1 MVPSFKSCAGSSTGA
16 LTNTPTDK
24 MLSSSSS
31 RRAFNCSTVTFL
43 LLFGNSTMNPAKS
56 GLAWF
61 TAWISSGRV
70 QAADLDPGSALHV
83 SMVLFSHITDQSC
96 PFCLTLPLPV
106 SLLFAAG
113 QLCYLFALFFR
124 LAFIQALYHSDF
136 PRQPSYPGFASGSHR
151 SGLHLPGFFP
161 E

>member
-16 LTNTPTDK
+16 LTNTPTGK

-70 QAADLDPGSALHV
+70 RPQILIL
-83 SMVLFSHITDQSC
+83 VLLPCFNGCSLIFSQSC
-96 PFCLTLPLPV
+96 PFCLPLPLPV

-124 LAFIQALYHSDF
+124 LAFIQALHHSDF
-136 PRQPSYPGFASGSHR
+136 PMQLSYPGFASGSHR

-161 E
+161 G